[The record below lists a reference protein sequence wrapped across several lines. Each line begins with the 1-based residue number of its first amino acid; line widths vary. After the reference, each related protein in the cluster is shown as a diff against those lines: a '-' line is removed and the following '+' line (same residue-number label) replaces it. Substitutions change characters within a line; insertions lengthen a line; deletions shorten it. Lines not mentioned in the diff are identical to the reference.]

1 MRDKICMFLKK
12 KEKKLKLIF
21 SCPDLTWLFVLS
33 VKTSIANVHNTVSV
47 I

>member
-1 MRDKICMFLKK
+1 MYVFK
-12 KEKKLKLIF
+12 KERKKFKLIF

-33 VKTSIANVHNTVSV
+33 VKTSIANAHNTVSV